1 MNIIETEVSRRLKG
15 LPHNNYP
22 SRIVLHH
29 AEATN
34 CTVEDIDRW
43 HRGRG
48 WQGIG
53 YHYFVRKD
61 GQIYKGRP
69 DYTMG
74 AHCLHN
80 NTNTIGICAEGK
92 YMVETMP
99 EVQKQ
104 AIISLC
110 KSLGIKDIKGHR
122 ELNSTDCP
130 GRNYP
135 LEEIRNAVVNGK
147 ASTST
152 TKTAPSATSDT
163 SVRDKI
169 GVITGNGVNVRLDA
183 GMDGAILGSVN
194 KGDKVTLWSLEGEWY
209 HCYSLYKGYNR
220 CYIHKDYVK
229 IINEA
234 AISKPVQTKQETWQ
248 VNINGDIIRE
258 LQNELNIQYNAG
270 IKVDGWAGDITIDHL
285 PVVRQGA
292 KGNIT
297 RIIQKIL
304 LLKGY
309 KLPKYGAD
317 GTFGEEMKAA
327 VLQFQKANGLSVDGV
342 VGINTWKVLLR
353 A

>member
-15 LPHNNYP
+15 LPHNNYS

-69 DYTMG
+69 DYTIG

-135 LEEIRNAVVNGK
+135 LEEIRNAVVNTQS
-147 ASTST
+147 ST
-152 TKTAPSATSDT
+152 
-163 SVRDKI
+163 
-169 GVITGNGVNVRLDA
+169 
-183 GMDGAILGSVN
+183 
-194 KGDKVTLWSLEGEWY
+194 
-209 HCYSLYKGYNR
+209 
-220 CYIHKDYVK
+220 
-229 IINEA
+229 
-234 AISKPVQTKQETWQ
+234 PVQVQKSTPKPQARQLATWK
-248 VNINGDIIRE
+248 I
-258 LQNELNIQYNAG
+258 NIQGQIIKDLQYQLNVQCNANL
-270 IKVDGWAGDITIDHL
+270 KVDGYCGDNTVNKLIT
-285 PVVRQGA
+285 VRKGA
-292 KGNIT
+292 RGEIT
-297 RIIQKIL
+297 RIIQKL
-304 LLKGY
+304 LIKKGY
-309 KLPKYGAD
+309 SVGSYGAD
-317 GTFGEEMKAA
+317 SVFGNGTYNA
-327 VLQFQKANGLSVDGV
+327 VCAIQRDNGLSQDGI
-342 VGINTWKVLLR
+342 VGRNTWKVLLR